1 MKQFSEQLQ
10 QMLTRLALNEDQG
23 AEYLG
28 VPVHTFKK
36 WLTGQRKPSA
46 SAIRLVEVLE
56 TIEVL
61 APALNNNFLPK

>member
-1 MKQFSEQLQ
+1 MKFSEQMK
-10 QMLTRLALNEDQG
+10 QMLTRLNLTEEQG

-46 SAIRLVEVLE
+46 SAVRLAEVLE

>member
-1 MKQFSEQLQ
+1 MKHFSEQLE
-10 QMLTRLALNEDQG
+10 QMLARLNLSEEQG

-28 VPVHTFKK
+28 VSIHTFKK

-46 SAIRLVEVLE
+46 SAIRLVEVLQ

-61 APALNNNFLPK
+61 APDLNNNFLPK